1 MYTSMITLM
10 EDAKKNHYCIPA
22 CAVENEH
29 SVRAVLNAAEE
40 KDSPVILISLYKVNP
55 DICMWGRIVEDMA
68 LRAHVPV
75 ALCQDH
81 GATYEEAVRAIH
93 AGFTDVMV
101 DRSALSFD
109 ENVAEVA
116 EIVKI
121 AHACGVGVEAEL
133 GHVGVG
139 TVDNDLYT
147 EPDQA
152 AAFCE
157 LTGCDALAVAIGTT
171 HGVYKNGNPHL
182 EFDLLRELNEKVPVP
197 LVLHGGSGTGD
208 EALAKAGSLGIT
220 KLNISNDLKKGAI
233 SELVSLGDDLMG
245 MGAYQM
251 YPRLTKG
258 YQDVAAHYMEVT
270 GSAGK
275 AQNFR

>member
-1 MYTSMITLM
+1 MFVSMIELM
-10 EDAKKNHYCIPA
+10 RDAREKGYGIPA

-29 SVRAVLNAAEE
+29 SVRAVLNAAVE

-55 DICMWGRIVEDMA
+55 DINLYGRIVEAMA
-68 LRAHVPV
+68 LRANVPV

-81 GATYEEAVRAIH
+81 GATYEEAMKAIH

-101 DRSALSFD
+101 DRSALPFD
-109 ENVAEVA
+109 ENVAEVT
-116 EIVKI
+116 EIVKA

-139 TVDNDLYT
+139 DVDTGMYT

-152 AAFCE
+152 ARFCE

-182 EFDLLRELNEKVPVP
+182 EFGLLEELREKVPVP

-208 EALAKAGSLGIT
+208 EALSKASKMGIT

-233 SELVSLGDDLMG
+233 SELVSLGDDLLG

-251 YPRLTKG
+251 YPRLTAG
-258 YQDVAAHYMEVT
+258 YQSVAAHYMDVT
-270 GSAGK
+270 GSTGK
-275 AQNFR
+275 ASNFR

>member
-1 MYTSMITLM
+1 MIPLM
-10 EDAKKNHYCIPA
+10 RDARQNGYCIPA

-29 SVRAVLNAAEE
+29 SVRAVINAAEE
-40 KDSPVILISLYKVNP
+40 KDSPVILISLFKVNP
-55 DICMWGRIVEDMA
+55 DINMWGEIVEGMA
-68 LRAHVPV
+68 LRSKVPV

-81 GATYEEAVRAIH
+81 GATFEEAMRAIH

-101 DRSALSFD
+101 DRSALPFE
-109 ENVAEVA
+109 ENVAQVA
-116 EIVKI
+116 EIVKV

-133 GHVGVG
+133 GHVGVE
-139 TVDNDLYT
+139 TVDTGCYT
-147 EPDQA
+147 QPEQA
-152 AAFCE
+152 VKFCE
-157 LTGCDALAVAIGTT
+157 LTGCDALAVAVGTT

-182 EFDLLRELNEKVPVP
+182 EFELLEELRDKVPVP

-208 EALAKAGSLGIT
+208 EALARASKTGIT

-233 SELVSLGDDLMG
+233 KELVSLGDDLLG

-251 YPRLTKG
+251 YPRLTAG
-258 YQDVAAHYMEVT
+258 YQAVAAHYMDVT

-275 AQNFR
+275 AANFR

>member
-1 MYTSMITLM
+1 MFTSMIGLM
-10 EDAKKNHYCIPA
+10 KDARANHYCIPA

-29 SVRAVLNAAEE
+29 SARAVLNAAQE

-55 DICMWGRIVEDMA
+55 DINMWGRIVEDMA
-68 LRAHVPV
+68 LRTSVPV
-75 ALCQDH
+75 AFCQDH
-81 GATYEEAVRAIH
+81 GGTYEEAMKAVH

-101 DRSALSFD
+101 DRSALPFD
-109 ENVAEVA
+109 ENVAQVA
-116 EIVKI
+116 EIVRI
-121 AHACGVGVEAEL
+121 AHACDMGVEAEL

-139 TVDNDLYT
+139 TVDTGLYT

-152 AAFCE
+152 VKFCE

-171 HGVYKNGNPHL
+171 HGVYKNGTPHL
-182 EFDLLRELNEKVPVP
+182 EFELLRKLDEKVPVP

-208 EALAKAGSLGIT
+208 EALAKASTMGIT
-220 KLNISNDLKKGAI
+220 KLNLSNDLKKGAI
-233 SELVSLGDDLMG
+233 KELISLGDDLLG

-258 YQDVAAHYMEVT
+258 YQEVAAHYMDVT
-270 GSAGK
+270 GSTGK
-275 AQNFR
+275 AANFR